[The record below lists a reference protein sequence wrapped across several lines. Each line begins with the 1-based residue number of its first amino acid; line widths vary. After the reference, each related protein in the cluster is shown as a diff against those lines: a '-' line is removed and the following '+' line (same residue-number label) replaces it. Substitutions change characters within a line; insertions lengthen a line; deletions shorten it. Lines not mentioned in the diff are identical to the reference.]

1 MSCDYAN
8 GLSEYSN
15 KGVLGI
21 PEVNYSLFKEIFKI
35 VVLQMC

>member
-8 GLSEYSN
+8 GLTPYTN

-21 PEVNYSLFKEIFKI
+21 PEVSFNYLFLIYFEIFY
-35 VVLQMC
+35 